1 MLGPC
6 LVYPPR
12 LPSAPVIPSRLPL
25 LSTSLP
31 DATAG
36 TPTPAALKKARRG
49 SYFRTAGWLRPRV
62 VPAHSPASIAVAG
75 HKSSPLTNATAPST
89 PPTPPLADYSLLQ
102 STRGTSCWLLL
113 LYRRHDDD
121 VSHLSCR
128 IHCFR
133 SAIRLMHLT
142 PPAASA
148 MLLTPACDKLLA
160 AARRLSNASRLSTHM
175 PYSLLDAA
183 CSSFALRAVLRCSH
197 LLIQSESARCSEC
210 MPWLSIASRLAPNC
224 RTPRPLLRDL

>member
-49 SYFRTAGWLRPRV
+49 SCFRTAGWLRPRV

-89 PPTPPLADYSLLQ
+89 PPTPPPADYYYLLQ
-102 STRGTSCWLLL
+102 YERYVLLTAAAT
-113 LYRRHDDD
+113 
-121 VSHLSCR
+121 V
-128 IHCFR
+128 
-133 SAIRLMHLT
+133 
-142 PPAASA
+142 PPARR
-148 MLLTPACDKLLA
+148 
-160 AARRLSNASRLSTHM
+160 RRLSSLVSHPLLPLR
-175 PYSLLDAA
+175 YSSHAPHHSSSCVCVCVCDAA
-183 CSSFALRAVLRCSH
+183 NTGL
-197 LLIQSESARCSEC
+197 
-210 MPWLSIASRLAPNC
+210 
-224 RTPRPLLRDL
+224 